1 MMEFIASIWT
11 AFRTMVPTL
20 TGQILLALGLATGTT
35 TGVSLLMDWC
45 KAQLLSGIN
54 GLPATTVQLL
64 AMMHVGTC
72 ISMIFGA
79 ISARLLLKGLQSTA
93 GGAIKRM
100 FWM

>member
-20 TGQILLALGLATGTT
+20 TGQILLALGVATGTT
-35 TGVSLLMDWC
+35 TGVSTLIDF
-45 KAQLLSGIN
+45 ARDYLLSSIN
-54 GLPATTVQLL
+54 GLPPTTVHLL
-64 AMMHVGTC
+64 GLLKVGVC

-79 ISARLLLKGLQSTA
+79 ISARLFLKGLQSTA